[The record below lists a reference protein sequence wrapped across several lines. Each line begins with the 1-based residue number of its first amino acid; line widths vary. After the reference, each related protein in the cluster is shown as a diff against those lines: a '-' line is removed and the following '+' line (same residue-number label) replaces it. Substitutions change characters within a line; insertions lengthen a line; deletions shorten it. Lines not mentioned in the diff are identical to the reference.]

1 MTQKTDTNTLIKP
14 FPALTKALRN
24 ILYPFV
30 HLLLKTGVTFPQLT
44 ELLKEIYIDV
54 ADNHFCLEDKKQTQ
68 TRLSFLTGIH
78 RKDVKRLHKLNRD
91 VEEPENVNVGV
102 KLVSKWIK
110 EPRYLDDKGN
120 PLLLPLKSKDDP
132 SFDELVKTICKQDI
146 RSGVILDEWLN
157 LGVVKLKN
165 DHVQL
170 CIDAFIPKEGLDEKA
185 FFMGHNIADHL
196 NAASQN
202 LLNDT
207 PEFFERCV
215 YYDGL
220 SKESVAELQAIVEEQ
235 GMKTLKM
242 INDRASQLKIGD
254 MPKISTKQ
262 RINVGLYFYHENQH
276 HEDQQNENKNR

>member
-54 ADNHFCLEDKKQTQ
+54 ADNHFRLEDKKQTQ

-91 VEEPENVNVGV
+91 VDEPENVNVGV
-102 KLVSKWIK
+102 KLVSKWVK
-110 EPRYLDDKGN
+110 EPRYLDGKGD
-120 PLLLPLKSKDDP
+120 PLLLPLKSKNKP
-132 SFDELVKTICKQDI
+132 NFDELVKTVCKQDI
-146 RSGVILDEWLN
+146 RSSVILDEWLN

-165 DHVQL
+165 NHVQL
-170 CIDAFIPKEGLDEKA
+170 CIDAFIPKEGQDEKA
-185 FFMGHNIADHL
+185 FFMGLNIADHL
-196 NAASQN
+196 SAASQN
-202 LLNDT
+202 LLNNS

-220 SKESVAELQAIVEEQ
+220 SEESMAELQTLVEEQ
-235 GMKTLKM
+235 GMKTLKI
-242 INDRASQLKIGD
+242 INDRASKLKISD
-254 MPKISTKQ
+254 MPKEGVKQ
-262 RINVGLYFYHENQH
+262 RINVGLYLY
-276 HEDQQNENKNR
+276 HEDQ

>member
-1 MTQKTDTNTLIKP
+1 MTQKTDTNTLIKS

-54 ADNHFCLEDKKQTQ
+54 ADNDFRLGDKKQTQ

-78 RKDVKRLHKLNRD
+78 RKDIKRLHKLNREVD
-91 VEEPENVNVGV
+91 EPENVNVGV
-102 KLVSKWIK
+102 KLVSKWVK
-110 EPRYLDDKGN
+110 EPRYLDDKGD
-120 PLLLPLKSKDDP
+120 PLLLPLKSNDEP
-132 SFDELVKTICKQDI
+132 SFDELVKTVCKQDI
-146 RSGVILDEWLN
+146 RSSVILDEWLN
-157 LGVVKLKN
+157 LGVVKLK
-165 DHVQL
+165 DAHVQL
-170 CIDAFIPKEGLDEKA
+170 CIDAFIPKEGLNEKA

-202 LLNDT
+202 LLNDS

-220 SKESVAELQAIVEEQ
+220 SEASIAELQAIVEEQ

-242 INDRASQLKIGD
+242 INDRASKLKISD
-254 MPKISTKQ
+254 MPKGGVKQ
-262 RINVGLYFYHENQH
+262 RINVGLYLY
-276 HEDQQNENKNR
+276 HEDQSNEI